1 MRPFILND
9 VCILPIIHAQYT
21 RLPNADTL
29 LSSLDAVLS
38 SSRPDDAI
46 QEELL
51 DLIGFDHLD
60 LITDVLQERSAV
72 AREVRMYQE

>member
-9 VCILPIIHAQYT
+9 ACILPIIHAQYI
-21 RLPNADTL
+21 RLPNVDTL

-38 SSRPDDAI
+38 SSRLDDAI

-51 DLIGFDHLD
+51 DLIGFDHLV
-60 LITDVLQERSAV
+60 LITDVLQERSVV